1 MEPIER
7 AANLSVGRACGFCG
21 LAIVCF
27 MVGFS
32 YDPHLSARVGGTF
45 ALLTSIVLVVK
56 AMMAFRTPYKQTE
69 TWLILDES
77 ARPPPAQAQ
86 QSIGL
91 VRRRVFMIYARYCA
105 FAAVLLLAASVLFGL
120 FIR

>member
-32 YDPHLSARVGGTF
+32 HDPHIAARVGGSF
-45 ALLTSIVLVVK
+45 ALGTSIVLVVK
-56 AMMAFRTPYKQTE
+56 AMLALRTPYKQTE

-91 VRRRVFMIYARYCA
+91 VRRRVFIIYARYCA
-105 FAAVLLLAASVLFGL
+105 LTAAILLASALILGMSN
-120 FIR
+120 R